1 MDSLEI
7 DDNVSGFENLTMTR
21 LITPEKEDLESVH
34 LALTTERNEFKASVN
49 NLTDEKDQLKESYN
63 ILKQTSD
70 QLQMSYDALQADH
83 NVLTESKDELQNN
96 YATLQTEK
104 DELQTRLSSVEAHRN
119 QLRLLLSNYTA
130 LRREK
135 DRLQRQFDYLN
146 LRRDLLETSYSSL
159 FKAKDR
165 LQYDLTNTQRRNQQL
180 QTSRD
185 QLQKMVNEMEA
196 KIRGMNCQMGWR
208 KFGMS
213 CYFTSGS
220 KKNWTESRKACI
232 AEGSDLVIINTGD
245 EQAFVN
251 SLLNSGENAW
261 IGLTDSLTEGEWKW
275 VDGTP
280 VTTAYWQPGQPNNK
294 FVEQDCGEI
303 VQNSPVGDWN
313 DDGCF
318 ADQKWICEK

>member
-1 MDSLEI
+1 MTTVFYTSYTGLQFFRNDLLQTL
-7 DDNVSGFENLTMTR
+7 NVLNVTYFNKINWKINDKSAGLLMFSRYMIKCYYTYILVY
-21 LITPEKEDLESVH
+21 VH
-34 LALTTERNEFKASVN
+34 LYNSFI
-49 NLTDEKDQLKESYN
+49 NLP
-63 ILKQTSD
+63 
-70 QLQMSYDALQADH
+70 
-83 NVLTESKDELQNN
+83 
-96 YATLQTEK
+96 
-104 DELQTRLSSVEAHRN
+104 
-119 QLRLLLSNYTA
+119 
-130 LRREK
+130 
-135 DRLQRQFDYLN
+135 LN
-146 LRRDLLETSYSSL
+146 RTC
-159 FKAKDR
+159 K
-165 LQYDLTNTQRRNQQL
+165 
-180 QTSRD
+180 
-185 QLQKMVNEMEA
+185 
-196 KIRGMNCQMGWR
+196 MGWR